1 MDQNRNKLI
10 ELFIGN
16 MSNAILHKILEK
28 AITDTDI
35 VDRYN
40 KEIKNSFEIAKQY
53 RDKINPLNISFP
65 EKDINYIKNKIIRKV
80 KAELQIRISKGY
92 KNINLDIVEQIMNE
106 LLKETKITWLGQIT
120 NSSSY

>member
-16 MSNAILHKILEK
+16 ISNAVLHKILEK
-28 AITDTDI
+28 AVTDTDI
-35 VDRYN
+35 ADRYN

-53 RDKINPLNISFP
+53 REKINPLNISLP
-65 EKDINYIKNKIIRKV
+65 EKDINYIKDKIIRKV
-80 KAELQIRISKGY
+80 KAELQIRVSKGY

-106 LLKETKITWLGQIT
+106 LLKETK
-120 NSSSY
+120 

>member
-28 AITDTDI
+28 AVTDI
-35 VDRYN
+35 DIADRYN

-53 RDKINPLNISFP
+53 REKINPTNRPLPIR
-65 EKDINYIKNKIIRKV
+65 DIAYIRTKIINKV
-80 KAELQIRISKGY
+80 KTELMTRILKGY
-92 KNINLDIVEQIMNE
+92 KNIDLPLIDNLVDKA
-106 LLKETKITWLGQIT
+106 LKDANIT
-120 NSSSY
+120 

>member
-16 MSNAILHKILEK
+16 ISNAVLHKILEK
-28 AITDTDI
+28 AVTDTDI
-35 VDRYN
+35 ADRYN

-53 RDKINPLNISFP
+53 RDKINPLIIPLP
-65 EKDINYIKNKIIRKV
+65 EKDVNYIKDKIIRKV

-92 KNINLDIVEQIMNE
+92 KNINLDLVEQIMNE
-106 LLKETKITWLGQIT
+106 LLKETKIT
-120 NSSSY
+120 

>member
-28 AITDTDI
+28 AVTDI
-35 VDRYN
+35 DIADRYN

-53 RDKINPLNISFP
+53 RDKINPLNISLP
-65 EKDINYIKNKIIRKV
+65 EKDINYIKDKIIRKV

-106 LLKETKITWLGQIT
+106 LLKETKIT
-120 NSSSY
+120 

>member
-16 MSNAILHKILEK
+16 MSNAILHKVLEK

-53 RDKINPLNISFP
+53 REKINPLNIPLP
-65 EKDINYIKNKIIRKV
+65 EKDVNYIKDKIIRKV

-92 KNINLDIVEQIMNE
+92 KNINLDLVEQIMNE
-106 LLKETKITWLGQIT
+106 LLKETKIT
-120 NSSSY
+120 